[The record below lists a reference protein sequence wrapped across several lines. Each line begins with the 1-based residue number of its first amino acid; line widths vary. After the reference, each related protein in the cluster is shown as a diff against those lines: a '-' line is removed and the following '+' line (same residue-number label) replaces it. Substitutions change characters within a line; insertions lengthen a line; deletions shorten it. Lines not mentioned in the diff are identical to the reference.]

1 MWGSSSSSFQQ
12 THCIVVCPVDRRSP
26 VLDDDKSY
34 CFSPKKRG
42 EETHSVQQKPQK
54 SYVPWNECTT
64 ATTGRL
70 LWHQRDH
77 LLMDKGGNWFLG
89 RRRRPARRPQMSSRT
104 QVHHYSLCH
113 STLWS
118 VKSKLHFLFS
128 SFKLSIF
135 FLTDKIHGIWLCV
148 PSEILILSA
157 LNLTLGLKV
166 IESVKSIK
174 PGLLGQIRKPYE
186 MKVDAP
192 FCCPI
197 NCGGCGLAHHQSSH
211 EL

>member
-1 MWGSSSSSFQQ
+1 MGAKSQFEFLIRFHWSLSPKGDQISIVRSCLGKYRLISKVGNGMARKGLGLMWGSSSSSFQQ

-54 SYVPWNECTT
+54 SYVPWNEC
-64 ATTGRL
+64 TTGRL

-135 FLTDKIHGIWLCV
+135 F
-148 PSEILILSA
+148 
-157 LNLTLGLKV
+157 
-166 IESVKSIK
+166 
-174 PGLLGQIRKPYE
+174 
-186 MKVDAP
+186 
-192 FCCPI
+192 
-197 NCGGCGLAHHQSSH
+197 
-211 EL
+211 

>member
-1 MWGSSSSSFQQ
+1 MVHSCLGKYRLISKVGHGMARKGLGLMWGSSSSSFQQ

-54 SYVPWNECTT
+54 SYVPWNEC
-64 ATTGRL
+64 TTGRL

-128 SFKLSIF
+128 SRTKLSIF
-135 FLTDKIHGIWLCV
+135 F
-148 PSEILILSA
+148 
-157 LNLTLGLKV
+157 
-166 IESVKSIK
+166 
-174 PGLLGQIRKPYE
+174 
-186 MKVDAP
+186 
-192 FCCPI
+192 
-197 NCGGCGLAHHQSSH
+197 
-211 EL
+211 